1 MVSSFK
7 FSVSSKA
14 LETVNSKL
22 KALSRIV
29 NYPEAIQHLLELNL
43 FGTKLGLD
51 NPRRLATRAGS
62 PHERLRFIHVAGTNG
77 KGSVCAMLESIY
89 REAGLR
95 TGLFTSPHLVSFRE
109 RIQVNRELIPEETVA
124 SLAAQLRDFAAK
136 FPKGQSPT
144 FFEVVVVMA
153 LCHFAEQA
161 CDIVLWETGMG
172 GRLDATNI
180 VTPLAGVIT
189 NIGLDHTR
197 WLGKTHAAIA
207 AEKAGIIKPHIPVLT
222 TAGQPE
228 VLAVIRAEAAK
239 HSAQLIELGQT
250 EEIAELPLN
259 GRHQQTNASL
269 ARAVVE
275 RLQAELP
282 VAPGV
287 IRNGLAKVHWPGR
300 LQAVRHGEQTVM
312 LDGAHNAEG
321 AEMLRR
327 ALAERFAAESPVF
340 ILGMVDEKDGAGFCA
355 ELAPLATRVVLSPV
369 SSVRSAKPEGFL
381 AVCQAAN
388 PAASVEVAESL
399 GQAMELC
406 ATEPFVVVTGSFY
419 LVGEAMERL
428 GVAPAPVGTERLLND
443 WNAPDRGAQT
453 GGARPVSD

>member
-124 SLAAQLRDFAAK
+124 SLATQLRDFAAK
-136 FPKGQSPT
+136 FPEGQSPT
-144 FFEVVVVMA
+144 FFEVLVVMA

-207 AEKAGIIKPHIPVLT
+207 AEKAGIIKPYIPVLT

-340 ILGMVDEKDGAGFCA
+340 ILGMVEEKDGAGFCA

-369 SSVRSAKPEGFL
+369 NSVRSAKPEGFL

-406 ATEPFVVVTGSFY
+406 AAEPFVVVTGSFY

>member
-312 LDGAHNAEG
+312 LDGAHNAEDEYRRLG
-321 AEMLRR
+321 GFLRR
-327 ALAERFAAESPVF
+327 VGAFGHARGAVAGEQRP
-340 ILGMVDEKDGAGFCA
+340 LGQAGGIFGGVPSRQPGGVGRGRRVAWPGDGTVCDRAVCGGH
-355 ELAPLATRVVLSPV
+355 RVVLP
-369 SSVRSAKPEGFL
+369 RGRGDGTARG
-381 AVCQAAN
+381 
-388 PAASVEVAESL
+388 
-399 GQAMELC
+399 GTGIGRDR
-406 ATEPFVVVTGSFY
+406 ATT
-419 LVGEAMERL
+419 
-428 GVAPAPVGTERLLND
+428 
-443 WNAPDRGAQT
+443 Q
-453 GGARPVSD
+453 

>member
-7 FSVSSKA
+7 FSVSSNA

-22 KALSRIV
+22 KALSCIV
-29 NYPEAIQHLLELNL
+29 TYPEAIQHLLELNL

-51 NPRRLATRAGS
+51 NPRHLAATAGS
-62 PHERLRFIHVAGTNG
+62 PHEHLRFIHVAGTNG

-124 SLAAQLRDFAAK
+124 SLTTQIRDFAAK
-136 FPKGQSPT
+136 FPEGQSPT
-144 FFEVVVVMA
+144 FFEVLVVMA

-180 VTPLAGVIT
+180 VTPLASVIT

-222 TAGQPE
+222 TAEQPE
-228 VLAVIRAEAAK
+228 VLAVIRTEAAK
-239 HSAQLIELGQT
+239 HNAQLIELGKT

-282 VAPGV
+282 VVPGM
-287 IRNGLAKVHWPGR
+287 IRNGLAKVNWPGR
-300 LQAVRHGEQTVM
+300 LQAVRRGEQTM
-312 LDGAHNAEG
+312 ILDGAHNAEG

-327 ALAERFAAESPVF
+327 ALADEFAAESTVF
-340 ILGMVDEKDGAGFCA
+340 ILGMVDEKDGARFCA
-355 ELAPLATRVVLSPV
+355 ELAPLAKRVVLSPV

-381 AVCQAAN
+381 TVCQAAN
-388 PAASVEVAESL
+388 PAAVVEATESL

-406 ATEPFVVVTGSFY
+406 AAEPFVVVTGSFY

-428 GVAPAPVGTERLLND
+428 GVATAMAGTERLLND
-443 WNAPDRGAQT
+443 WGAPKRGAQT
-453 GGARPVSD
+453 AGA

>member
-7 FSVSSKA
+7 FSVSSNA

-22 KALSRIV
+22 EALSRIV
-29 NYPEAIQHLLELNL
+29 TYPEAIEHLLELNL

-124 SLAAQLRDFAAK
+124 SLATQLRDFAAK
-136 FPKGQSPT
+136 FPEGQSPT
-144 FFEVVVVMA
+144 FFEVLVVMA

-406 ATEPFVVVTGSFY
+406 AAEPFVVVTGSFY

-428 GVAPAPVGTERLLND
+428 GVAPAPAGTERLLND
-443 WNAPDRGAQT
+443 WGAPEYGAQT
-453 GGARPVSD
+453 GGA

>member
-7 FSVSSKA
+7 FSVSSNA
-14 LETVNSKL
+14 LETVNAKL
-22 KALSRIV
+22 EALSRIV
-29 NYPEAIQHLLELNL
+29 TYPEAIQHLLELNL

-51 NPRRLATRAGS
+51 NPRRLAATAGS

-77 KGSVCAMLESIY
+77 KGSVCVMLESIY

-124 SLAAQLRDFAAK
+124 SLATQLRDFAAK
-136 FPKGQSPT
+136 FPEGQSPT
-144 FFEVVVVMA
+144 FFEVLVVMA

-180 VTPLAGVIT
+180 ATPLASVIT
-189 NIGLDHTR
+189 NIGLDHTL

-207 AEKAGIIKPHIPVLT
+207 AEKAGIIKPRIPVLT

-250 EEIAELPLN
+250 EEIVKLPLN
-259 GRHQQTNASL
+259 GQHQQTNAHL

-275 RLQAELP
+275 RLQADLP
-282 VAPGV
+282 VPPEAV
-287 IRNGLAKVHWPGR
+287 RDGLAKVHWPGR
-300 LQAVRHGEQTVM
+300 LQVVRRGAQTVL

-321 AEMLRR
+321 AVMLRQ
-327 ALAERFAAESPVF
+327 ALTKDFAAKTPVL
-340 ILGMVDEKDGAGFCA
+340 ILGMVNEKDGTGFCA
-355 ELAPLATRVVLSPV
+355 ELAPLAKRIVLSPV
-369 SSVRSAKPEGFL
+369 SSARSAKPEGFL
-381 AVCQAAN
+381 AACRAAN
-388 PAASVEVAESL
+388 PTAAVEIAESL
-399 GQAMELC
+399 GQSLEWC
-406 ATEPFVVVTGSFY
+406 AVEPFVVVTGSFY

-428 GVAPAPVGTERLLND
+428 GLAPAPAGAERRLND
-443 WNAPDRGAQT
+443 WGTPGSGVKRL
-453 GGARPVSD
+453 SD

>member
-124 SLAAQLRDFAAK
+124 SLATQLRDFAAK
-136 FPKGQSPT
+136 FPEGQSPT
-144 FFEVVVVMA
+144 FFEVLVVMA

-207 AEKAGIIKPHIPVLT
+207 AEKAGIIKPRIPVLT

-282 VAPGV
+282 VVPGV
-287 IRNGLAKVHWPGR
+287 ISNGLAKVHWPGR
-300 LQAVRHGEQTVM
+300 LQAVRRGEQTVM

-388 PAASVEVAESL
+388 PAAAVEVAESL

-406 ATEPFVVVTGSFY
+406 AAEPFVVVTGSFY

-428 GVAPAPVGTERLLND
+428 GVAPAPAGTERLLND
-443 WNAPDRGAQT
+443 WGAPEYGAQT
-453 GGARPVSD
+453 GGA